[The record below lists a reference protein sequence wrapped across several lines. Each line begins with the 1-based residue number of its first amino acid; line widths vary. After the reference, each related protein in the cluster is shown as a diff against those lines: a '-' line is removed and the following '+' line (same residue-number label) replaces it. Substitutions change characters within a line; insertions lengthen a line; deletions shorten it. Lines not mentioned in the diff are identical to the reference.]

1 MFIIQYHEVGDG
13 CTGGSQQH
21 CIACKNVKNILGD
34 EGRFECLASGSCSTN
49 TFENMT
55 NSTCD
60 QCNPN
65 CAECIGTHFENC
77 TRCNNPQG
85 TYYCTRRL

>member
-1 MFIIQYHEVGDG
+1 M
-13 CTGGSQQH
+13 
-21 CIACKNVKNILGD
+21 LGD

-49 TFENMT
+49 TFENMI

-60 QCNPN
+60 QCHPN

-77 TRCNNPQG
+77 TRCNNRPGYLILHQKIMMQD
-85 TYYCTRRL
+85 CLIAVILKVLQ